1 MRRNATYLAAS
12 LALALAFIITGCKS
26 ASKKETSWNNT
37 MDTSDRYADASEETT
52 YEPETFPVYGAATP
66 VETSYEPAPTTTTTT
81 SSGPRY
87 HTVAKKDTL
96 YGLARTYYGDHRRW
110 KEIYEVNRNVISDPN
125 RILVGQRLV
134 IP

>member
-12 LALALAFIITGCKS
+12 LVLALAFIITGCKS
-26 ASKKETSWNNT
+26 ASKKETSWNTT
-37 MDTSDRYADASEETT
+37 MDTSDRYAAASEETT
-52 YEPETFPVYGAATP
+52 FEPENYPVYGATTP
-66 VETSYEPAPTTTTTT
+66 VETSYEPALTTTTTAL
-81 SSGPRY
+81 SGLRH

-110 KEIYEVNRNVISDPN
+110 KDIYEANQNVISDPN